1 MTSRVA
7 AVQPVEVERQQVRV
21 MYMRAPEDTPFAIQ
35 NAWAKFERVVGLKG
49 RKFYGTFDV
58 GTREYRVCTEL
69 QPGDDPERLG
79 LEVAILP
86 GGKYLR
92 ARLQGDPPAVYRKIP
107 VTFQQ
112 LVKTSTSDPSRPSI
126 EFYRSRDV
134 IDLLLPVI

>member
-1 MTSRVA
+1 MSSRVE
-7 AVQPVEVERQQVRV
+7 VVHPVEVECQPAHV
-21 MYMRAPEDTPFAIQ
+21 MFMRAPEDTPLAIQ
-35 NAWAKFERVVGLKG
+35 KAWAKFERVVGLKG

-69 QPGDDPERLG
+69 QAGDDPVRLG

-86 GGKYLR
+86 GGKYVR
-92 ARLQGDPPAVYRKIP
+92 ARLQGDPPPVYRKIP

-112 LVKTSTSDPSRPSI
+112 LVKMSTPDPSRPSI
-126 EFYRSRDV
+126 EFYRSRHV